1 MPEGDNPGMNLT
13 ADILP
18 LWIALVS
25 LAGFA
30 ALTAWNL
37 VGAPWKLLSLN
48 GLHPL
53 YSLTC
58 IGLAGLWGLSV
69 GGHPALEF
77 HLLGLSATALM
88 FGWRLALVAGAVALV
103 LLCAAG
109 FGDWMALGVNGLIGV
124 VLPVLLARRLH
135 AFIYA
140 RLPRHFFVY
149 VLVSAHFSSMLV
161 IGSVIL
167 AGAGVTW
174 LLGAHDM
181 DRIVNEYLLFAPM
194 VLLPEG
200 FMNGAV
206 MTMLIALKPE
216 WVRSFDDRDY
226 IDGK

>member
-1 MPEGDNPGMNLT
+1 MNLT
-13 ADILP
+13 AEILP
-18 LWIALVS
+18 LWLALVG

-30 ALTAWNL
+30 VLTAWNL
-37 VGAPWKLLSLN
+37 AGAPWRLLALN
-48 GLHPL
+48 GLHSL

-77 HLLGLSATALM
+77 HLLGLSAVVLV
-88 FGWRLALVAGAVALV
+88 FGWRLALVAGAIALA
-103 LLCAAG
+103 LLCAVG
-109 FGDWMALGVNGLIGV
+109 EGDWMALGVNGLIGV
-124 VLPVLLARRLH
+124 VLPVLLARGLH
-135 AFIYA
+135 ALVYA
-140 RLPRHFFVY
+140 RLPRHFFIY

-161 IGSVIL
+161 IGTVIV
-167 AGAGVTW
+167 AGAALNW
-174 LLGAHDM
+174 LLGVHDSH
-181 DRIVNEYLLFAPM
+181 RIVHEYLVFSPM

-206 MTMLIALKPE
+206 MTMLIVLKPE

>member
-1 MPEGDNPGMNLT
+1 MNLT

-18 LWIALVS
+18 LWLALTS
-25 LAGFA
+25 LMLFA
-30 ALTAWNL
+30 AMAVWNL
-37 VGAPWKLLSLN
+37 AGAPWKLLTLN

-53 YSLTC
+53 YSLSC
-58 IGLAGLWGLSV
+58 VGLAGLWSLSV

-77 HLLGLSATALM
+77 HLLGLSAMVLM
-88 FGWRLALVAGAVALV
+88 FGWRLAIVAGAVALV
-103 LLCAAG
+103 LLCAVG
-109 FGDWMALGVNGLIGV
+109 EGDWAALGVNGLIGV
-124 VLPVLLARRLH
+124 VLPVLLARRFHDL
-135 AFIYA
+135 IYA

-161 IGSVIL
+161 IGAVIL
-167 AGAGVTW
+167 AGGALTW
-174 LLGAHDM
+174 LVGAYEFS
-181 DRIVNEYLLFAPM
+181 RIVDEYLVFSPM

-200 FMNGAV
+200 FMNGAI

>member
-1 MPEGDNPGMNLT
+1 VNLT
-13 ADILP
+13 VDILP
-18 LWIALVS
+18 LW
-25 LAGFA
+25 LAVITLATFA
-30 ALTAWNL
+30 AMTVWNL
-37 VGAPWKLLSLN
+37 AGAPWKLLSIN

-58 IGLAGLWGLSV
+58 VGLAGLWALSV

-77 HLLGLSATALM
+77 HLLGLSAMVLM
-88 FGWRLALVAGAVALV
+88 FGWRLALVAGAIALV
-103 LLCAAG
+103 LLCAVG
-109 FGDWMALGVNGLIGV
+109 VGDWAALGMNGLIGV
-124 VLPVLLARRLH
+124 VLPVFLARRLH
-135 AFIYA
+135 DLIYA

-161 IGSVIL
+161 IGAVIL
-167 AGAGVTW
+167 AGAAVTW
-174 LLGAHDM
+174 VLGAHDLA
-181 DRIVNEYLLFAPM
+181 RIVDEYLVFAPM